1 MTNSNSNVYRAALIA
16 VHGPDI
22 TEQEAARSMEELAQL
37 LRGLGIAPSH
47 QLVQKRAV
55 GGGIA
60 TYFGAGKLRELA
72 ALTGGSGEI
81 HRGPPKTRPKPGE
94 LDPHA
99 ALVNLVVVDDDLSP
113 GQLRHLQQAT
123 GAEVWDRTNVI
134 LRVFERRAQ
143 SKRAR
148 LEVELARQQYELPH
162 IRDDENMGDREGGGG
177 RASRGN
183 SNVALTKQR
192 VRDRIQQL
200 RRELDALHVGDVT
213 RRKQR
218 AETFTAALIGYTN
231 AGKSSLMRL
240 LTGSEV
246 LVEDKLFATLGTT
259 TRQLSPP
266 TSPAILLSDTVGFI
280 KRLPHALI
288 SSFHSTLDEIHG
300 ASLLLI
306 VVDAADSDLRG
317 QLAVTRQM
325 IADLGESV
333 TPTWLVLNK
342 IDMVSPEARAAL
354 LAEFPDATAIS
365 AHDAVDGRLLRER
378 LISFF
383 DAQLQTA
390 RLELSYDQ
398 QGLLAKFRRH
408 IRVLDEDWGETVT
421 ATVAAKPAVLAQL
434 RAGSERTVR

>member
-148 LEVELARQQYELPH
+148 LEV
-162 IRDDENMGDREGGGG
+162 
-177 RASRGN
+177 
-183 SNVALTKQR
+183 
-192 VRDRIQQL
+192 
-200 RRELDALHVGDVT
+200 
-213 RRKQR
+213 
-218 AETFTAALIGYTN
+218 
-231 AGKSSLMRL
+231 
-240 LTGSEV
+240 
-246 LVEDKLFATLGTT
+246 
-259 TRQLSPP
+259 
-266 TSPAILLSDTVGFI
+266 
-280 KRLPHALI
+280 
-288 SSFHSTLDEIHG
+288 
-300 ASLLLI
+300 
-306 VVDAADSDLRG
+306 
-317 QLAVTRQM
+317 
-325 IADLGESV
+325 
-333 TPTWLVLNK
+333 
-342 IDMVSPEARAAL
+342 
-354 LAEFPDATAIS
+354 
-365 AHDAVDGRLLRER
+365 
-378 LISFF
+378 
-383 DAQLQTA
+383 
-390 RLELSYDQ
+390 
-398 QGLLAKFRRH
+398 
-408 IRVLDEDWGETVT
+408 
-421 ATVAAKPAVLAQL
+421 
-434 RAGSERTVR
+434 